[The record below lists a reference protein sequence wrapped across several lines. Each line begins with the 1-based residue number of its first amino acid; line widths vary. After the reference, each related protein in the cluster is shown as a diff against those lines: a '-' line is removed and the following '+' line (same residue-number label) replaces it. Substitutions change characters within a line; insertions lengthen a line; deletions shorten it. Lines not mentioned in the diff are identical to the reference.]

1 LYLFLKNFSVRIR
14 EENIRLI
21 FGLKIKQ
28 LRIEKNL
35 SLAELSQ
42 RSGISLSYINEI
54 EKGKKYPKGDKIVA
68 LANAL
73 EVEYDWLVS
82 LQLNK
87 TLAPIAELLQSNILS
102 ELPLEMFD
110 IDLAELL
117 ELLSKAPA
125 KLSAFISTLLEISRH
140 YGMSVEQ
147 FFFAV
152 LRSYQEMYQNYF
164 EDLEQQAEA
173 FAQMHGLQNAAYHT
187 AARMEELLVNKFGY
201 TIQENGLSEDPDLAS
216 LRSVLTTQN
225 GQPVLLLNKNLG
237 EKQKT
242 FTLAREIGYQFMQ
255 IKERPLTFSWVEVD
269 SFEQVLNNF
278 KASYFASALLI
289 PKQSLLKDL
298 EAFFSMPAW
307 DSNRL
312 VSIMEQYQATPEMFL
327 HRLTNLLPRF
337 FGMDELFFL
346 RFNHTVDE
354 PSFYL
359 TKEMH
364 LSGLHNPHAN
374 TQNEHYCRRWISLT
388 VLEEL
393 DVIQKQNTYTKPV
406 CGAQISNYI
415 GSENKYLVIA
425 MARPMAPTPNLNSSV
440 SIGLLLNDEIQK
452 KISFLQDPNLLRRAV
467 NETCERCSALDCQE
481 RAAPPTVL
489 KKQEKIK
496 IMKQSLAQL
505 TQGQQNVKK

>member
-1 LYLFLKNFSVRIR
+1 MQIR

-28 LRIEKNL
+28 LRIEKNM

-42 RSGISLSYINEI
+42 RTGISLSYINEI

-110 IDLAELL
+110 IDLADLL
-117 ELLSKAPA
+117 ELLSKAPT

-164 EDLEQQAEA
+164 EDIEQHAER
-173 FAQMHGLQNAAYHT
+173 FTQQHNLQNTSLLT
-187 AARMEELLVNKFGY
+187 AERMAELLVSSFNY
-201 TIQENGLSEDPDLAS
+201 TLKEDGLSEDPELAS
-216 LRSVLTTQN
+216 LRSVLATQE
-225 GQPVLLLNKNLG
+225 GKPVLLLNKYLG
-237 EKQKT
+237 PKQKA

-289 PKQSLLKDL
+289 PKQLLLKDL
-298 EAFFSMPAW
+298 EDFFNMPHW

-312 VSIMEQYQATPEMFL
+312 VDIMERYQATPEMFM

-388 VLEEL
+388 VLQEL
-393 DVIQKQNTYTKPV
+393 DIVQKQNTYTRPV

-415 GSENKYLVIA
+415 GSENRYLVIA

-452 KISFLQDPNLLRRAV
+452 KIRFLQDPNLLQRAV

-481 RAAPPTVL
+481 RAAPPIIL

-496 IMKQSLAQL
+496 IMKQNLAQL
-505 TQGQQNVKK
+505 TKGLQNNKD